1 MKTAGLAGTIELPGI
16 AASVPLARAYVTLVL
31 QAAGRHAVDD
41 AGLLTGELV
50 ANAVTHSGSGTGG
63 TVRIR
68 VFDDGRR
75 VLVEVEDDGPARD
88 LPDVPAHVDPLSES
102 GRGLWLVRTLSS
114 SWGWGRDGAGLV
126 VWFEV
131 TP

>member
-1 MKTAGLAGTIELPGI
+1 MKTAGLAGAVELPGVT
-16 AASVPLARAYVTLVL
+16 ASVPLARAYVTVVL
-31 QAAGRHAVDD
+31 RSAGRHAVDD

-50 ANAVTHSGSGTGG
+50 ANAVRHSSSGAGG
-63 TVRIR
+63 AVRVK

-75 VLVEVEDDGPARD
+75 VRVEVGDDGPAGD

-114 SWGWGRDGAGLV
+114 SWGWERDGAGLV